1 MRKLRFVA
9 ALSALALVVTGC
21 ANPPAETSHLWH
33 GGQLT
38 IGTGP
43 TTGVFY
49 QVGGGY
55 ADIVSA
61 YLEGYD
67 ASAAAT
73 AGAADNILR
82 LGGGDVDV
90 AFTFADVAAD
100 AVRGS
105 GSFTSPQRIVALAA
119 IYRSYTH
126 LIVRVDTG
134 ITSIAGLRGKRVS
147 TGPVNSGTETMAMR
161 VIAAAGLD
169 PNQDIHR
176 RSLSLAATTRGIV
189 DGSLDAMFYTAGLP
203 TTGVT
208 ELLGVARDMVR
219 FLPLNTLLPK
229 LDRSYP
235 GTYSAAIIPRTAYNL
250 QFDIQ
255 TVAVSNMIVVRT
267 DLPDDLA
274 YGLTRLIF
282 THQRELAETHPEWGN
297 VRRDLALETGAVTL
311 HPGAQRYYDTG

>member
-1 MRKLRFVA
+1 VSRRRLVPLLA
-9 ALSALALVVTGC
+9 AVALAVTGC
-21 ANPPAETSHLWH
+21 AAAPPDTAKLWH

-55 ADIVSA
+55 ADIISA

-73 AGAADNILR
+73 SGAADNIIR
-82 LGGGDVDV
+82 LGIGDVDV

-105 GSFTSPQRIVALAA
+105 GAFTSAQRIQALAS

-126 LIVRVDTG
+126 LIVRKDAG
-134 ITSIAGLRGKRVS
+134 IDSITDLRGKRVS
-147 TGPVNSGTETMAMR
+147 TGPVNSGTETMALR
-161 VIAAAGLD
+161 LLAGAGLN

-208 ELLGVARDMVR
+208 ELLTVARNTVR
-219 FLPLNTLLPK
+219 FLPLTAVLPK
-229 LDRSYP
+229 LERSYP
-235 GTYSAAIIPRTAYNL
+235 GTYSAATIPRAVYGLAT
-250 QFDIQ
+250 DVP
-255 TVAVSNMIVVRT
+255 TVAVSNLIVVGA
-267 DLPDDLA
+267 DLPEALA

-297 VRRDLALETGAVTL
+297 VKRDAAPQTGAVAL
-311 HPGAQRYYDTG
+311 HPGAQRYFRDG